1 MRAAA
6 RSGPGTSDRHAP
18 LRHRRPPAL
27 WLLLF
32 VMGFLS
38 IGGFV
43 GGVSFV
49 VDRTG
54 GGLGANLS
62 WLEGTPVTT
71 FLLPGLLL
79 LGLYGIGSLILMA
92 GLTWRWSPGP
102 LRRLDRRLGLHWS
115 SAGTV
120 VVGAFLI
127 AWILYEFAV
136 IPERMVLQP
145 ILIVVGSM
153 MVAMPLLPSM
163 RRYAATNPGPPST
176 NREAGG
182 DDRAVNL
189 RSCGPDHSS
198 DPICRR

>member
-1 MRAAA
+1 MKAAA
-6 RSGPGTSDRHAP
+6 RSGPGTGDRDAP
-18 LRHRRPPAL
+18 LRPRRPPAL

-49 VDRTG
+49 IDRTG
-54 GGLGANLS
+54 DGLGANLS

-71 FLLPGLLL
+71 SLLPVLLL
-79 LGLYGIGSLILMA
+79 LGLYGIGSMMLMA

-115 SAGTV
+115 SAGTM
-120 VVGAFLI
+120 VVGAVLI

-145 ILIVVGSM
+145 IL
-153 MVAMPLLPSM
+153 
-163 RRYAATNPGPPST
+163 T
-176 NREAGG
+176 
-182 DDRAVNL
+182 
-189 RSCGPDHSS
+189 
-198 DPICRR
+198 